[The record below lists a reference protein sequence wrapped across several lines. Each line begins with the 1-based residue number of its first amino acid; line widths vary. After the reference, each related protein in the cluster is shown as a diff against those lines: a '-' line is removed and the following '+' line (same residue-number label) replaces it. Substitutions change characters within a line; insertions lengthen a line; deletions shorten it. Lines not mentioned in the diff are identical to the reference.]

1 MRVPAF
7 FFTLFLLCGAG
18 TTSTIGIT
26 NVSADL
32 LSQAF
37 TAKRIWNVN
46 NGSRVFIVPHHLV
59 AAREIASLVSVV
71 PEPSR
76 VYLISPDHFS
86 RGRSAFTSTDRG
98 FLSFAGSTPNDPE
111 QIRQLETALPAS
123 LRNDATLIEKEHGVT
138 GLIPYMKHAW
148 PNAAVIPVTVR
159 LDTKDA
165 DRVALANV
173 LVKLLKEDPRAIIVG
188 SVDFSHYLPA
198 EVADF
203 HDELAEDVIRSLS
216 FEQADR
222 VEIDSPGALSVIL
235 NVARSLGLGNVT
247 VHAHTNSLRL
257 LKAKIAQES
266 TSHFLVSFAPGEIKP
281 RRVETTLLVE
291 TNAIPSAE
299 NRFYQGQDRV
309 LITAQNPFHLAV
321 GLVRINGRLA
331 EIHLFPVSY
340 ETDKPALMTGAT
352 RRNRLRELAK
362 MTDPKFA
369 DDIRQGVLRLIK

>member
-222 VEIDSPGALSVIL
+222 VEIDSPPASSS
-235 NVARSLGLGNVT
+235 AD
-247 VHAHTNSLRL
+247 
-257 LKAKIAQES
+257 
-266 TSHFLVSFAPGEIKP
+266 
-281 RRVETTLLVE
+281 
-291 TNAIPSAE
+291 PSA
-299 NRFYQGQDRV
+299 
-309 LITAQNPFHLAV
+309 TASASGP
-321 GLVRINGRLA
+321 R
-331 EIHLFPVSY
+331 
-340 ETDKPALMTGAT
+340 AT
-352 RRNRLRELAK
+352 HGSTPSA
-362 MTDPKFA
+362 
-369 DDIRQGVLRLIK
+369 